1 MTQITMIVPEAHR
14 ADATALVM
22 ALGASVADWQ
32 DAFANVT
39 QQDADGGRYA
49 VACWDA
55 RDGWLADA
63 AEDPERPDWDVEPF
77 EVNIAGAERA
87 RALVREHEPGD
98 LDGAGEP
105 VPVPQASASVI
116 LILLGNPE
124 AMVAAAGLMRVV
136 EGDT

>member
-1 MTQITMIVPEAHR
+1 VTQITMIVPEAHR

-49 VACWDA
+49 LACWDA
-55 RDGWLADA
+55 RDGWLAKVADA
-63 AEDPERPDWDVEPF
+63 PERPDWDVEPF

-87 RALVREHEPGD
+87 RALVVLHEP
-98 LDGAGEP
+98 GEP

-124 AMVAAAGLMRVV
+124 AMVAAAGLVRIV